1 MEKIKIGKRKELY
14 EIESIMQHDHGIL
27 KITFPEG
34 MKIPEKW
41 NGDISICTAGGI
53 PYTVKSGY
61 ETVYLQEGQ
70 TIYLSNNGSV
80 YVPPAPPE
88 PVPEPASLQRWNF

>member
-34 MKIPEKW
+34 MKIPEK
-41 NGDISICTAGGI
+41 
-53 PYTVKSGY
+53 
-61 ETVYLQEGQ
+61 
-70 TIYLSNNGSV
+70 
-80 YVPPAPPE
+80 
-88 PVPEPASLQRWNF
+88 